1 VSFEQQAYMP
11 TYQYTAKTVAGEE
24 VGGLM
29 QADSEVAVIRSL
41 DEKRLFP
48 VRVTEKA
55 DTARKSFGGRV
66 RPRDVG
72 VMYSQLSD
80 LLRADVPAMRSL
92 DILARST
99 VNKRLAGLMGKVRDD
114 VAGGKT
120 LADSFALYPAVF
132 PPLHVAMVR
141 AGERAGFL
149 EDVLANMAEFIERQ
163 DELQAKVIGA
173 LVYPSVVVSVALTV
187 ILGVLLF
194 MVPQFKSMF
203 ETLKNVPWPTAMLF
217 SASDL
222 VLALWPLVVMVLVV
236 TVIGCWG
243 FLTSE
248 QGRRLWDRW
257 RLQLP
262 LIGKATRLIAIT
274 RFCRILGT
282 LLKNGVPMLQ
292 SLAISKDAT
301 GSMLLSESIEKA
313 AENVRAGQTLAD
325 PLKKCGLFPPEIL
338 EMIAVA
344 EESNQLE
351 KTLLGV
357 ADTVERRTNR
367 QVDLAVRLVEPL
379 VLILI
384 AGGIGFFGV
393 ALVYPI
399 FSMAGAMK

>member
-1 VSFEQQAYMP
+1 MP
-11 TYQYTAKTVAGEE
+11 TYQYTAKNTAGEE

-29 QADSEVAVIRSL
+29 QADSEAAVIRSL

-55 DTARKSFGGRV
+55 DTAQKSFGGHA

-217 SASDL
+217 SVSDL
-222 VLALWPLVVMVLVV
+222 VRAIWPLVVMVLVV
-236 TVIGCWG
+236 TVIGCWA

-262 LIGKATRLIAIT
+262 LIGKAARLIAIT

-301 GSMLLSESIEKA
+301 GSMLLSDSIEKA

-325 PLKKCGLFPPEIL
+325 PLKACGLFPPEIL

-351 KTLLGV
+351 KTLLGI

-367 QVDLAVRLVEPL
+367 QVDLAVRLIEPL

>member
-1 VSFEQQAYMP
+1 MP
-11 TYQYTAKTVAGEE
+11 TYQYTAKNASGEE

-29 QADSEVAVIRSL
+29 QADSEAAVIRSL

-48 VRVTEKA
+48 VRVAEKA
-55 DTARKSFGGRV
+55 DTAQKSFGGHV

-114 VAGGKT
+114 VMGGKT

-217 SASDL
+217 GASDL
-222 VLALWPLVVMVLVV
+222 VRAIWPLVVMVLVV
-236 TVIGCWG
+236 TVIGCWA

-262 LIGKATRLIAIT
+262 LIGKAVRLIAIT
-274 RFCRILGT
+274 RFCRVLGT

-301 GSMLLSESIEKA
+301 GSMLLSDSIEKA

-351 KTLLGV
+351 KTLLGI

>member
-1 VSFEQQAYMP
+1 MP

-29 QADSEVAVIRSL
+29 QADSEAAVIRSL

-48 VRVTEKA
+48 VRVAEKA
-55 DTARKSFGGRV
+55 DTAQKSFGGHV

-99 VNKRLAGLMGKVRDD
+99 VNKRLAGLMGRVRDD

-217 SASDL
+217 GASDL
-222 VLALWPLVVMVLVV
+222 VRAIWPLVVMVLVV
-236 TVIGCWG
+236 TVIGCWA

-262 LIGKATRLIAIT
+262 LIGKAVRLIAIT

-301 GSMLLSESIEKA
+301 GSMLLSDSIEKA

-325 PLKKCGLFPPEIL
+325 PLKACALFPPEIL

-351 KTLLGV
+351 KTLLGI

-367 QVDLAVRLVEPL
+367 QVDLAVRLIEPL

>member
-1 VSFEQQAYMP
+1 MP
-11 TYQYTAKTVAGEE
+11 TYQYTAKNASGEE

-29 QADSEVAVIRSL
+29 QADSEAAVIRSL

-48 VRVTEKA
+48 VRVAEKA
-55 DTARKSFGGRV
+55 DTAQKSFGGHV

-114 VAGGKT
+114 VMGGKT

-217 SASDL
+217 GASDL
-222 VLALWPLVVMVLVV
+222 VRAIWPLVVMVLVV
-236 TVIGCWG
+236 TVIGCWA

-262 LIGKATRLIAIT
+262 LIGKAVRLIAIT
-274 RFCRILGT
+274 RFCRVLGT

-301 GSMLLSESIEKA
+301 GSMLLSDSIEKA

-367 QVDLAVRLVEPL
+367 QVDLAVRLIEPL

>member
-1 VSFEQQAYMP
+1 VSFKQQAYMP

-29 QADSEVAVIRSL
+29 QADSEAAVVRSL

-48 VRVTEKA
+48 VRVAERA
-55 DTARKSFGGRV
+55 DAVKKSFAGRI

-72 VMYSQLSD
+72 VLYGQLSD

-99 VNKRLAGLMGKVRDD
+99 VNKRLAALMARVRDD

-120 LADSFALYPAVF
+120 LADAFALYPEVF

-173 LVYPSVVVSVALTV
+173 LVYPSVVVSVALVV

-203 ETLKNVPWPTAMLF
+203 ETLKSVPWPTALLF
-217 SASDL
+217 GASDL
-222 VLALWPLVVMVLVV
+222 VRAIWPLVVMVLVV
-236 TVIGCWG
+236 TLIGGWA

-257 RLQLP
+257 RLKLP
-262 LIGKATRLIAIT
+262 LVGKAARLIAIT

-301 GSMLLSESIEKA
+301 GSMLLSDSIEKA

-325 PLKKCGLFPPEIL
+325 PLKACALFPPEIL

-351 KTLLGV
+351 KTLLGI

-367 QVDLAVRLVEPL
+367 QVDLAVRLIEPL

>member
-1 VSFEQQAYMP
+1 MP
-11 TYQYTAKTVAGEE
+11 TYQYTAKNASGEE

-29 QADSEVAVIRSL
+29 QADSEAAVIRSL

-48 VRVTEKA
+48 VRVAEKA
-55 DTARKSFGGRV
+55 DTAQKSFGGHV

-99 VNKRLAGLMGKVRDD
+99 VNKRLAALMARVRDD

-120 LADSFALYPAVF
+120 LADAFALYPEVF

-173 LVYPSVVVSVALTV
+173 LVYPSVVVSVALVV

-203 ETLKNVPWPTAMLF
+203 ETLKSVPWPTALLF
-217 SASDL
+217 GASDL
-222 VLALWPLVVMVLVV
+222 VRAIWPLVVMVLVV
-236 TVIGCWG
+236 TLIGGWA

-257 RLQLP
+257 RLKLP
-262 LIGKATRLIAIT
+262 LVGKAARLIAIT

-301 GSMLLSESIEKA
+301 GSMLLSDSIEKA

-325 PLKKCGLFPPEIL
+325 PLKACALFPPEIL

-351 KTLLGV
+351 KTLLGI

-367 QVDLAVRLVEPL
+367 QVDLAVRLIEPL

>member
-1 VSFEQQAYMP
+1 MP
-11 TYQYTAKTVAGEE
+11 TYQYTAKNASGEE

-29 QADSEVAVIRSL
+29 QADSEAAVIRSL

-48 VRVTEKA
+48 VRVAEKA
-55 DTARKSFGGRV
+55 DTAQKSFGGHV

-114 VAGGKT
+114 VMGGKT

-217 SASDL
+217 GASDL
-222 VLALWPLVVMVLVV
+222 VRAIWPLVVMVLVV
-236 TVIGCWG
+236 TVIGCWA

-262 LIGKATRLIAIT
+262 LIGKAVRLIAIT

-301 GSMLLSESIEKA
+301 GSMLLSDSIEKA

-325 PLKKCGLFPPEIL
+325 PLKACGLFPPEIL

-351 KTLLGV
+351 KTLLGI

>member
-1 VSFEQQAYMP
+1 MP
-11 TYQYTAKTVAGEE
+11 TYQYTAKNTAGEE
-24 VGGLM
+24 VAGLM
-29 QADSEVAVIRSL
+29 QADSEAAVIRAL

-48 VRVTEKA
+48 VRVAEKVDA
-55 DTARKSFGGRV
+55 ARASFGGRV

-72 VMYSQLSD
+72 VLYGQLSD
-80 LLRADVPAMRSL
+80 LLRADVPALRSL

-99 VNKRLAGLMGKVRDD
+99 VNKRLAALMARVRDD

-120 LADSFALYPAVF
+120 LADSFAQYPAVF

-173 LVYPSVVVSVALTV
+173 LVYPSVVVSVALVV

-222 VLALWPLVVMVLVV
+222 VRAIWPLVVMVLVV
-236 TVIGCWG
+236 AIIGCWG

-248 QGRRLWDRW
+248 QGRRMWDRW
-257 RLQLP
+257 RLKLP
-262 LIGKATRLIAIT
+262 LIGKAVRLIAIT

-301 GSMLLSESIEKA
+301 GSMILADSIEKA

-325 PLKKCGLFPPEIL
+325 PLKACGLFPPEIL

-351 KTLLGV
+351 KTLLGI

-384 AGGIGFFGV
+384 AGGIGLFGV

>member
-1 VSFEQQAYMP
+1 
-11 TYQYTAKTVAGEE
+11 
-24 VGGLM
+24 M
-29 QADSEVAVIRSL
+29 QADSEAAVIRAL

-48 VRVTEKA
+48 VRVAERV
-55 DTARKSFGGRV
+55 TAAQSGLGGRV
-66 RPRDVG
+66 RARDVG
-72 VMYSQLSD
+72 ILYAQLSD
-80 LLRADVPAMRSL
+80 LLGADVPALRAL
-92 DILARST
+92 DILARVT
-99 VNKRLAGLMGKVRDD
+99 VNKRLAALIGKVRDD
-114 VAGGKT
+114 VAAGKS
-120 LADSFALYPAVF
+120 LADSMAVYPAAF
-132 PPLHVAMVR
+132 TPLHVAMVR

-149 EDVLANMAEFIERQ
+149 EDVLSNMAQFIERQ

-203 ETLKNVPWPTAMLF
+203 ETLKTIPWPTAVLF
-217 SASDL
+217 ATSDL
-222 VLALWPLVVMVLVV
+222 VLALWPLVLLVV
-236 TVIGCWG
+236 VVGIIGSWG
-243 FLTSE
+243 FLTSD
-248 QGRRLWDRW
+248 QGRRVWDRW
-257 RLQLP
+257 RLRLP
-262 LIGKATRLIAIT
+262 LVGKAARLIAIT

-282 LLKNGVPMLQ
+282 LLKNGVPVLQ
-292 SLAISKDAT
+292 ALAIAKDAT
-301 GSMLLSESIEKA
+301 GSVMLAESIAQA

-325 PLKKCGLFPPEIL
+325 PLKASGLFPLEIL

-351 KTLLGV
+351 KTLLGI

-367 QVDLAVRLVEPL
+367 QVDLAVRLIEPL

>member
-1 VSFEQQAYMP
+1 V
-11 TYQYTAKTVAGEE
+11 
-24 VGGLM
+24 
-29 QADSEVAVIRSL
+29 
-41 DEKRLFP
+41 
-48 VRVTEKA
+48 
-55 DTARKSFGGRV
+55 
-66 RPRDVG
+66 
-72 VMYSQLSD
+72 
-80 LLRADVPAMRSL
+80 
-92 DILARST
+92 
-99 VNKRLAGLMGKVRDD
+99 
-114 VAGGKT
+114 
-120 LADSFALYPAVF
+120 
-132 PPLHVAMVR
+132 
-141 AGERAGFL
+141 
-149 EDVLANMAEFIERQ
+149 
-163 DELQAKVIGA
+163 A
-173 LVYPSVVVSVALTV
+173 LVV

-203 ETLKNVPWPTAMLF
+203 ETLKSVPWPTALLF
-217 SASDL
+217 GASDL
-222 VLALWPLVVMVLVV
+222 VRAIWPLVVMVLVV
-236 TVIGCWG
+236 TLIGGWA

-257 RLQLP
+257 RLKLP
-262 LIGKATRLIAIT
+262 LVGKAARLIAIT

-301 GSMLLSESIEKA
+301 GSMLLSDSIEKA

-325 PLKKCGLFPPEIL
+325 PLKACALFPPEIL

-351 KTLLGV
+351 KTLLGI

-367 QVDLAVRLVEPL
+367 QVDLAVRLIEPL

>member
-1 VSFEQQAYMP
+1 VATF
-11 TYQYTAKTVAGEE
+11 QYTAKTASGEE

-29 QADSEVAVIRSL
+29 QADSEAAVIRAL

-48 VRVTEKA
+48 VRVAERV
-55 DTARKSFGGRV
+55 TAAQSGLGGRV
-66 RPRDVG
+66 RARDVG
-72 VMYSQLSD
+72 ILYAQLAD
-80 LLRADVPAMRSL
+80 LLGADVPALRAL
-92 DILARST
+92 DILARVT
-99 VNKRLAGLMGKVRDD
+99 VNKRLAALIGKVRDD
-114 VAGGKT
+114 VAAGKS
-120 LADSFALYPAVF
+120 LADSMAVYPAVF
-132 PPLHVAMVR
+132 TPLHVAMVR

-149 EDVLANMAEFIERQ
+149 EDVLSNMAQFIERQ

-203 ETLKNVPWPTAMLF
+203 ETLKTIPWPTALLF
-217 SASDL
+217 ATSDL
-222 VLALWPLVVMVLVV
+222 VLALWPLVLLVV
-236 TVIGCWG
+236 VVGIVGSWG
-243 FLTSE
+243 FLTSD
-248 QGRRLWDRW
+248 QGRRMWDRW
-257 RLQLP
+257 RLHMP
-262 LIGKATRLIAIT
+262 LVGKAARLIAIT

-282 LLKNGVPMLQ
+282 LLKNGVPVLQ
-292 SLAISKDAT
+292 ALAIAKDAT
-301 GSMLLSESIEKA
+301 GSCLLAESIAQA
-313 AENVRAGQTLAD
+313 AENVRAGQTLAE
-325 PLKKCGLFPPEIL
+325 PLKASGLFPLEIL

-351 KTLLGV
+351 KTLLGI

-367 QVDLAVRLVEPL
+367 QVDLAVRLIEPL

-384 AGGIGFFGV
+384 ASGIGFFGV

>member
-1 VSFEQQAYMP
+1 MA
-11 TYQYTAKTVAGEE
+11 TYQYTAKTVSGEE

-29 QADSEVAVIRSL
+29 QADSEAAVIRAL

-48 VRVTEKA
+48 VRVAERV
-55 DTARKSFGGRV
+55 TAAQSGLGGRV
-66 RPRDVG
+66 RARDVG
-72 VMYSQLSD
+72 ILYAQLAD
-80 LLRADVPAMRSL
+80 LLGADVPALRAL
-92 DILARST
+92 DILARVT
-99 VNKRLAGLMGKVRDD
+99 VNKRLAALIGKVRDD
-114 VAGGKT
+114 VAAGKS
-120 LADSFALYPAVF
+120 LADSMAVYPAVF
-132 PPLHVAMVR
+132 TPLHVAMVR

-149 EDVLANMAEFIERQ
+149 EDVLSNMAQFIERQ

-203 ETLKNVPWPTAMLF
+203 ETLKTIPWPTAVLF
-217 SASDL
+217 ATSDL
-222 VLALWPLVVMVLVV
+222 VLALWPLVLLVV
-236 TVIGCWG
+236 VVGIIGSWG
-243 FLTSE
+243 FLTSD
-248 QGRRLWDRW
+248 QGRRVWDRW
-257 RLQLP
+257 RLHMP
-262 LIGKATRLIAIT
+262 LVGKAARLIAIT

-282 LLKNGVPMLQ
+282 LLKNGVPVLQ
-292 SLAISKDAT
+292 ALAIAKDAT
-301 GSMLLSESIEKA
+301 GSCLLAESIAQA
-313 AENVRAGQTLAD
+313 AENVRAGQTLAE
-325 PLKKCGLFPPEIL
+325 PLKASGLFPLEIL

-351 KTLLGV
+351 KTLLGI

-367 QVDLAVRLVEPL
+367 QVDLAVRLIEPL

-399 FSMAGAMK
+399 FSMAGALK

>member
-1 VSFEQQAYMP
+1 VA
-11 TYQYTAKTVAGEE
+11 TYQYTAKTVSGEE

-29 QADSEVAVIRSL
+29 QADSEAAVIRAL

-48 VRVTEKA
+48 VRVAERV
-55 DTARKSFGGRV
+55 TAAQSGLGGRV
-66 RPRDVG
+66 RARDVG
-72 VMYSQLSD
+72 ILYAQLAD
-80 LLRADVPAMRSL
+80 LLGADVPALRAL
-92 DILARST
+92 DILARVT
-99 VNKRLAGLMGKVRDD
+99 VNKRLAALIGKVRDD
-114 VAGGKT
+114 VAAGKS
-120 LADSFALYPAVF
+120 LADSMAVYPAVF
-132 PPLHVAMVR
+132 TPLHVAMVR

-149 EDVLANMAEFIERQ
+149 EDVLSNMAQFIERQ

-203 ETLKNVPWPTAMLF
+203 ETLKTIPWPTAVLF
-217 SASDL
+217 ATSDL
-222 VLALWPLVVMVLVV
+222 VLALWPLVLLVV
-236 TVIGCWG
+236 VVGIIGSWG
-243 FLTSE
+243 FLTSD
-248 QGRRLWDRW
+248 QGRRVWDRW
-257 RLQLP
+257 RLHMP
-262 LIGKATRLIAIT
+262 LVGKAARLIAIT

-282 LLKNGVPMLQ
+282 LLKNGVPVLQ
-292 SLAISKDAT
+292 ALAIAKDAT
-301 GSMLLSESIEKA
+301 GSCLLAESIAQA
-313 AENVRAGQTLAD
+313 AENVRAGQTLAE
-325 PLKKCGLFPPEIL
+325 PLKASGLFPLEIL

-351 KTLLGV
+351 KTLLGI

-367 QVDLAVRLVEPL
+367 QVDLAVRLIEPL

-399 FSMAGAMK
+399 FSMAGALK

>member
-1 VSFEQQAYMP
+1 VA
-11 TYQYTAKTVAGEE
+11 TYQYTAKTVSGEE

-29 QADSEVAVIRSL
+29 QADSEAAVIRAL

-48 VRVTEKA
+48 VHVAERVTA
-55 DTARKSFGGRV
+55 AQSGLGGRV
-66 RPRDVG
+66 RARDVG
-72 VMYSQLSD
+72 ILYAQLAD
-80 LLRADVPAMRSL
+80 LLGADVPALRAL
-92 DILARST
+92 DILARVT
-99 VNKRLAGLMGKVRDD
+99 VNKRLAALIGKVRDD
-114 VAGGKT
+114 VAAGKS
-120 LADSFALYPAVF
+120 LADSMAAYPAVF
-132 PPLHVAMVR
+132 TPLHVAMVR

-149 EDVLANMAEFIERQ
+149 EDVLSNMGQFIERQ

-203 ETLKNVPWPTAMLF
+203 ETLKTIPWPTAVLF
-217 SASDL
+217 ATSDL
-222 VLALWPLVVMVLVV
+222 VLALWPLVLLVV
-236 TVIGCWG
+236 VVGIIGSWG
-243 FLTSE
+243 FLTSD
-248 QGRRLWDRW
+248 QGRRMWDRW
-257 RLQLP
+257 RLRLP
-262 LIGKATRLIAIT
+262 LVGKAARLIAIT

-282 LLKNGVPMLQ
+282 LLKNGVPVLQ
-292 SLAISKDAT
+292 ALAIAKDAT
-301 GSMLLSESIEKA
+301 GSCLLAESIAQA
-313 AENVRAGQTLAD
+313 AENVRAGQTLAE
-325 PLKKCGLFPPEIL
+325 PLKASGLFPLEIL

-351 KTLLGV
+351 KTLLGI

-367 QVDLAVRLVEPL
+367 QVDLAVRLIEPL

-399 FSMAGAMK
+399 FSMAGALK

>member
-1 VSFEQQAYMP
+1 MA
-11 TYQYTAKTVAGEE
+11 TYQYTAKTASGEE

-29 QADSEVAVIRSL
+29 QADSEAAVIRAL

-48 VRVTEKA
+48 VRVAERV
-55 DTARKSFGGRV
+55 TAAQSGLGGRV
-66 RPRDVG
+66 RARDVG
-72 VMYSQLSD
+72 ILYAQLSD
-80 LLRADVPAMRSL
+80 LLGADVPALRAL
-92 DILARST
+92 DILARVT
-99 VNKRLAGLMGKVRDD
+99 VNKRLAALIGKVRDD
-114 VAGGKT
+114 VAAGKS
-120 LADSFALYPAVF
+120 LADSMAVYPAAF
-132 PPLHVAMVR
+132 TPLHVAMVR

-149 EDVLANMAEFIERQ
+149 EDVLSNMAQFIERQ

-203 ETLKNVPWPTAMLF
+203 ETLKTIPWPTAVLF
-217 SASDL
+217 ATSDL
-222 VLALWPLVVMVLVV
+222 VLALWPLVLLVV
-236 TVIGCWG
+236 VVGIIGSWG
-243 FLTSE
+243 FLTSD
-248 QGRRLWDRW
+248 QGRRVWDRW
-257 RLQLP
+257 RLRLP
-262 LIGKATRLIAIT
+262 LVGKAARLIAIT

-282 LLKNGVPMLQ
+282 LLKNGVPVLQ
-292 SLAISKDAT
+292 ALAIAKDAT
-301 GSMLLSESIEKA
+301 GSVMLAESIAQA

-325 PLKKCGLFPPEIL
+325 PLKASGLFPLEIL

-351 KTLLGV
+351 KTLLGI

-367 QVDLAVRLVEPL
+367 QVDLAVRLIEPL

>member
-1 VSFEQQAYMP
+1 MP
-11 TYQYTAKTVAGEE
+11 TYQYTAKNASGEE

-29 QADSEVAVIRSL
+29 QADSEAAVIRSL

-48 VRVTEKA
+48 VRVAEKA
-55 DTARKSFGGRV
+55 DTAQKSFGGHV

-114 VAGGKT
+114 VMGGKT

-217 SASDL
+217 GASDL
-222 VLALWPLVVMVLVV
+222 VRAIWPLVVMVLVV
-236 TVIGCWG
+236 TVIGCWA

-262 LIGKATRLIAIT
+262 LIGKAVRLIAIT

-301 GSMLLSESIEKA
+301 GSMLLSDSIEKA

-325 PLKKCGLFPPEIL
+325 PLKACALFPPEIL

-351 KTLLGV
+351 KTLLGI

-367 QVDLAVRLVEPL
+367 QVDLAVRLIEPL

>member
-1 VSFEQQAYMP
+1 MP
-11 TYQYTAKTVAGEE
+11 TYQYTAKNASGEE

-29 QADSEVAVIRSL
+29 QADSEAAVIRSL

-48 VRVTEKA
+48 VRVAEKA
-55 DTARKSFGGRV
+55 DTAQKSFGGHV

-114 VAGGKT
+114 VMGGKT

-173 LVYPSVVVSVALTV
+173 MVYPSVVVSVALFV
-187 ILGVLLF
+187 ILGVMLF

-203 ETLKNVPWPTAMLF
+203 ESLKNVPWPTAMLF
-217 SASDL
+217 AASDL
-222 VLALWPLVVMVLVV
+222 VRAIWPLVVMVLVV
-236 TVIGCWG
+236 ATIGCWG

-248 QGRRLWDRW
+248 QGRRVWDRW
-257 RLQLP
+257 RLKLP
-262 LIGKATRLIAIT
+262 LIGRAARLIAIT

-301 GSMLLSESIEKA
+301 GSMILADSIEKA

-325 PLKKCGLFPPEIL
+325 PLKECGLFPPEIL

-351 KTLLGV
+351 KTLLGI

>member
-1 VSFEQQAYMP
+1 MA
-11 TYQYTAKTVAGEE
+11 TYQYTAKTVSGEE

-29 QADSEVAVIRSL
+29 QADSEAAVIRAL

-48 VRVTEKA
+48 VRVAERV
-55 DTARKSFGGRV
+55 TAAQSGLGGRV
-66 RPRDVG
+66 RARDVG
-72 VMYSQLSD
+72 ILYAQLAD
-80 LLRADVPAMRSL
+80 LLGADVPALRAL
-92 DILARST
+92 DILARVT
-99 VNKRLAGLMGKVRDD
+99 VNKRLAALIGKVRDD
-114 VAGGKT
+114 VAAGKS
-120 LADSFALYPAVF
+120 LADSMAAYPAVF
-132 PPLHVAMVR
+132 TPLHVAMVR

-149 EDVLANMAEFIERQ
+149 EDVLSNMAQFIERQ

-203 ETLKNVPWPTAMLF
+203 ETLKTIPWPTAVLF
-217 SASDL
+217 ATSDL
-222 VLALWPLVVMVLVV
+222 VLALWPLVLLVV
-236 TVIGCWG
+236 VVGIVGSWG
-243 FLTSE
+243 FLTSD
-248 QGRRLWDRW
+248 QGRRMWDRW
-257 RLQLP
+257 RLRLP
-262 LIGKATRLIAIT
+262 LVGKAARLIAIT

-282 LLKNGVPMLQ
+282 LLKNGVPVLQ
-292 SLAISKDAT
+292 ALAIAKDAT
-301 GSMLLSESIEKA
+301 GSCLLAESIAQA
-313 AENVRAGQTLAD
+313 AENVRAGQTLAE
-325 PLKKCGLFPPEIL
+325 PLKASGLFPLEIL

-351 KTLLGV
+351 KTLLGI

-367 QVDLAVRLVEPL
+367 QVDLAVRLIEPL

-399 FSMAGAMK
+399 FSMAGALK